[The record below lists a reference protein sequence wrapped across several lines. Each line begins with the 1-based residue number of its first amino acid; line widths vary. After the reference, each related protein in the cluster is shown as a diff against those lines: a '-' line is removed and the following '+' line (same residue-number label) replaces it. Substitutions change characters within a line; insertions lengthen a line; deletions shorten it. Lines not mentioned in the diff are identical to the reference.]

1 MYLLKK
7 RLNDSIYRAGLGLM
21 AISLFLFCLPFMITM
36 EEQATFGLFAFNF
49 MLTAAYFFIRVA
61 NRKKIEKED
70 KIHHLFLLLVL
81 FLISAYSLNRE
92 MSVFENSANWFAGL
106 LILLCCNYISFA
118 FFDSMPQWARHTVS
132 FINGAGFI
140 TFLYLTIYLLPL
152 SPIGIIGAFLLGI
165 SLHVFVPSL
174 FTIYTIILQ
183 NRVSENNRKYWISF
197 SAGLL
202 AVLTFIII
210 YLIQWSSISAKIN
223 NAVYESGKNK
233 AGLPAWTIVSQKI
246 PRNDIAKK
254 ILKAGLVY
262 SVPQSDEFSFFWGIP
277 GRNFGEERKHDPLV
291 MMATFFM
298 GKPAM
303 AEDDRIKVLESMYD
317 MRHQAQER
325 LWSGDHLYT
334 SFVNTEIKLW
344 PACNIAYTEKT
355 ITVTNDELTR
365 GWNRQEE
372 AIYTFYMPEGAVVT
386 SLSLWVQG
394 KEEKGILT
402 TKALADSA
410 YQAIVGVE
418 RRDPSVVHW
427 QEGNTVSVRVFPV
440 IAGESRMFKLGI
452 TAPLERVNGKLRYE
466 NVYFKGPAFDRAKEN
481 ILIDFEQP
489 INDFNIPASFV
500 SMPDNQTYKKQGS
513 YSPEWSMLLNDP
525 GLSDCSFSFG
535 GNTYSLL
542 PYHKKLSPAQL
553 NDVYLDANDAWT
565 KEEYNKSLEFAKGRN
580 VFVYF
585 NEIIKV
591 DESNKEML
599 WDKLTSQQFSLFPLY
614 EIVSP
619 DQSLIIT
626 KSSPFS
632 PNLDDLQESGFMQ
645 KTKQFLAKDH
655 TVKLFN
661 IGDELTPYLKSL
673 KELRVF
679 QYDAGDLNMLQTVL
693 QKNQFADDIENDNR
707 VVIHRSE
714 MVIHKTQ
721 EEAKSSGP
729 DHLMR
734 LFSYNHIMQKLGKD
748 WLVNRPIEDSLVQ
761 EARKA
766 YVVSPVSSLIVLE
779 TQKDY
784 DRFNIKDSDNSLK
797 NATLKSKGAV
807 PEPHEWVLIIL
818 AAISLFIVIRK
829 NKPQFGA

>member
-7 RLNDSIYRAGLGLM
+7 RLNDQIYRAGLGCI
-21 AISLFLFCLPFMITM
+21 AISLFLFCLPFIIAM
-36 EEQATFGLFAFNF
+36 EEQAEFGLFVFNF
-49 MLTAAYFFIRVA
+49 SLTGIYFLIRVV
-61 NRKKIEKED
+61 NRKQIEKEK
-70 KIHHLFLLLVL
+70 KIHHLFLLLIL

-92 MSVFENSANWFAGL
+92 IPVFENSVNWFAGL
-106 LILLCCNYISFA
+106 LILLCINYVAFA
-118 FFDSMPQWARHTVS
+118 LFDSMPQWARHSIS

-140 TFLYLTIYLLPL
+140 TFLYLSIYLLPL
-152 SPIGIIGAFLLGI
+152 LPIGVIGAFLLGV
-165 SLHVFVPSL
+165 SLHVFVPLL
-174 FTIYTIILQ
+174 FTIYTMIFQ
-183 NRVSENNRKYWISF
+183 NRVAESSKKYWISF

-202 AVLTFIII
+202 AVLSFIII
-210 YLIQWSSISAKIN
+210 YLIQWSNTTKKIN
-223 NAVYESGKNK
+223 TALYESRKNE
-233 AGLPAWTIVSQKI
+233 ADLPAWTVVSKKI
-246 PRNDIAKK
+246 PRNNIAKK

-262 SVPQSDEFSFFWGIP
+262 SVPQSEEFNFFWGMP
-277 GRNFGEERKHDPLV
+277 GRNFGEEKRHDPLV
-291 MMATFFM
+291 MMAAFFV

-303 AEDDRIKVLESMYD
+303 VEEDRIKVLESMYD

-334 SFVNTEIKLW
+334 AFVNTEIKLW
-344 PACNIAYTEKT
+344 PNCNMVYTEKT

-452 TAPLERVNGKLRYE
+452 TAPLERVDGKLRYE
-466 NVYFKGPAFDRAKEN
+466 NIYFKGPAFDKAKEN

-489 INDFNIPASFV
+489 NNDFQVPASFV
-500 SMPDNQTYKKQGS
+500 SMPDNQSYKKQGK
-513 YSPEWSMLLNDP
+513 YSSEWSMQLNDP
-525 GLSDCSFSFG
+525 GLFDCSFSFG
-535 GNTYSLL
+535 GNKYALL
-542 PYHKKLSPAQL
+542 PYHKRLSSAQL
-553 NDVYLDANDAWT
+553 NDIYLDVNDAWT
-565 KEEYNKSLEFAKGRN
+565 KEEYNKALEYAEGKN

-599 WDKLTSQQFSLFPLY
+599 WEKLKSQQFSLFPLY
-614 EIVSP
+614 EIVNP

-632 PNLDDLQESGFMQ
+632 PNLDDLRKSGFMQ
-645 KTKQFLAKDH
+645 KTKQFLAKSH

-661 IGDELTPYLKSL
+661 IGDDLTPYLKSL

-679 QYDAGDLNMLQTVL
+679 QYDAGDLNMLHTLL
-693 QKNQFADDIENDNR
+693 QKNQFAEDIEDDNN
-707 VVIHRSE
+707 VIIHRSE

-748 WLVNRPIEDSLVQ
+748 WLTDRPIEDSLVQ

-818 AAISLFIVIRK
+818 AAISLLIVIRR
-829 NKPQFGA
+829 NKPQVGA